1 MGIGRFFAAL
11 MVSFVLIVGMADAR
25 PLNLN
30 EITEG
35 VCRVTA
41 QQAGGYGNRIMS
53 AKGSGTVVEETQST
67 YKILTNAH
75 VVGNAK
81 TVQVEF
87 FRGGRRIGPV
97 AANVVWSR
105 KVDGRDVDFA
115 VCEVAKSSLGQY
127 APRVIPLAPADYQ
140 PKPGY
145 YISAVGCDDGR
156 WARGWEGYIQN
167 DTGSRVVFTPPPVG
181 GQSGSGVMV
190 LVPNPNTGELY
201 TRVGAVLTWRTGHA
215 TDDSRANGA
224 AIPISR
230 FYQAQAGQVSHEEL
244 FEVPV
249 SWIECSEHTMK
260 GIGSDGV
267 RYATYISIEGDVKCE
282 HPSNVQ
288 IVGWTECACPKCGRN
303 HAPYNTPSAG
313 GVVPN
318 GPYNGQLNPFNGW
331 QPFGIGGGGQA
342 PAPNPGTPA
351 PTPNIGGSGN
361 IIAPPA
367 WPGADEQKPDVV
379 IDDKVQD
386 KAEEYEE
393 ILKRKAEIEE
403 ELLAAEAAAR
413 AKRDADEAAAKAK
426 AEAEAKDKEVGFFS
440 TVTGRITGFG
450 GGVLLGIGI
459 WMLRIIW
466 VRFLRKRVIQGVDT
480 VQDRIQALVTKRFG
494 KAAGKK
500 ARDMME
506 GVEDSLL
513 AVVENVLESEQVQ
526 EANKMAG
533 LKGKIADR
541 VTNGETDVLR
551 ASKPQL
557 IEAIRV
563 ATADAADTAT
573 PTTTEEIPEK
583 VKEILKAARATDPE
597 KR

>member
-1 MGIGRFFAAL
+1 MGIGRLFAAL
-11 MVSFVLIVGMADAR
+11 MISFALIVGMADAR

-41 QQAGGYGNRIMS
+41 QQAGGYGSRIMS
-53 AKGSGTVVEETQST
+53 AKGSGTVVEETQTT

-75 VVGNAK
+75 VVGGAK

-97 AANVVWSR
+97 SANVVWSR

-115 VCEVAKSSLGQY
+115 VCEVAKASLGQY

-230 FYQAQAGQVSHEEL
+230 FYQAQSGQVAEEEL

-249 SWIECSEHTMK
+249 SWIECSEHTMR
-260 GIGSDGV
+260 GIGSDGIY
-267 RYATYISIEGDVKCE
+267 YATYISIEGKVKCE

-288 IVGWTECACPKCGRN
+288 IVGWTECACPRCGRN
-303 HAPYNTPSAG
+303 HAPYNNQSNG
-313 GVVPN
+313 IVPN

-331 QPFGIGGGGQA
+331 QPFGIGGNGQV

-351 PTPNIGGSGN
+351 PSPTPNIGGSGN

-379 IDDKVQD
+379 IDGKVKDKVT
-386 KAEEYEE
+386 EYEE
-393 ILKRKAEIEE
+393 LLKQKEKLEAEI
-403 ELLAAEAAAR
+403 LAAEGAAR
-413 AKRDADEAAAKAK
+413 AKRDAEAAKS
-426 AEAEAKDKEVGFFS
+426 KEVGFFS
-440 TVTGRITGFG
+440 TVAGRVTGFG
-450 GGVLLGIGI
+450 GGILLGIGI
-459 WMLRIIW
+459 WMLRILW
-466 VRFLRKRVIQGVDT
+466 VRFLRRRVIRGVDT
-480 VQDRIQALVTKRFG
+480 VQDRIQALVTKSAG

-500 ARDMME
+500 ARELME
-506 GVEDSLL
+506 GVEESLL
-513 AVVENVLESEQVQ
+513 AVVENVLESDQVQ
-526 EANKMAG
+526 EATKMAS

-541 VTNGETDVLR
+541 VTNGETDLMK
-551 ASKPQL
+551 ASKAQL
-557 IEAIRV
+557 LEAVRV
-563 ATADAADTAT
+563 ATADAANKET
-573 PTTTEEIPEK
+573 PTTTAEIPQK
-583 VKEILKAARATDPE
+583 VKEILKAAQATDPK